1 MSTWL
6 EDPPSPA
13 PPPEPTP
20 PPRKKPVG
28 GEAAMSTE
36 MAYTE
41 GEADAS
47 PEPDRG

>member
-20 PPRKKPVG
+20 PSRKKPVG

-36 MAYTE
+36 TTYT
-41 GEADAS
+41 EADAS
-47 PEPDRG
+47 PEPDWG